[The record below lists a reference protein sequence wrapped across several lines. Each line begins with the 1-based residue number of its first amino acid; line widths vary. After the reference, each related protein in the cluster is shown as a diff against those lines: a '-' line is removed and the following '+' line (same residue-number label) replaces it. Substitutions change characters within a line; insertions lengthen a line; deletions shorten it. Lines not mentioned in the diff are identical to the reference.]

1 MKRKIRK
8 IILVLTCLIPLFTG
22 LSDRAL
28 AYGTINVVASK
39 VNPKVGETITITAT
53 YTYPVDDSAGGEVT
67 VSSSNTEVLS
77 VEGSSRKADFGKSKS
92 LSFQFKAKAAG
103 TAVITAK
110 LIGGDAQGSGEAQ
123 GTISITV
130 YTAPV
135 VTTKTETKTD
145 VVVPFKTVEQK
156 DSTLEKGKTVVKQ
169 EGKNGIATVTY
180 TVTYT
185 DGKETSSKEV
195 SRTVT
200 TDPINKIVLVGTK
213 VTNAPVV
220 EKSNDATLKGLTIS
234 EGVLSPTFNKETKS
248 YSVDLKGDVTSVT
261 ITGTVNDTKASISG
275 NGTVSLPEFGSKSH
289 SLVVTAEDGTKN
301 TITIS
306 FKKPEKV
313 IEKISLGTGYTWQAY
328 TGDRVLKGYT
338 VEPLEIDGKEITTYV
353 SSSGDVVVYALN
365 EAGNG
370 NFYHYDKET
379 KTIGEKFETVAINE
393 TEYVIVKI
401 PTDMVKQGMK
411 QESFTLSGVNLNA
424 FSFKDESLKDY
435 RVLYLSKQGEK
446 PSNYLFD
453 TKSNTLLDIGDAQLL
468 SKDEMNQLGLDKPGE
483 HVDQTPGQ
491 PIVIEDTSLVS
502 VLFLVIGMIS
512 LLCLILSVV
521 LLNKSK
527 ASR

>member
-1 MKRKIRK
+1 MKRRIQKLIL
-8 IILVLTCLIPLFTG
+8 IISLIIPLFLG
-22 LSDRAL
+22 LSVKTF
-28 AYGTINVVASK
+28 AYGTLKIVTSNAKPV
-39 VNPKVGETITITAT
+39 VGETITVTTT
-53 YTYPVDDSAGGEVT
+53 YIYPVDDSALGQVT
-67 VSSSNTEVLS
+67 VSSSNKAVLDVVGPS
-77 VEGSSRKADFGKSKS
+77 TKAAMGNSQS
-92 LSFQFKAKAAG
+92 LTFQFKANAAG
-103 TAVITAK
+103 TAVITAN
-110 LIGGDAQGSGEAQ
+110 LIGGDSQDEGETQ

-130 YTAPV
+130 SAAPV
-135 VTTKTETKTD
+135 EKEETIPD

-185 DGKETSSKEV
+185 DGKETSRKEKNRV
-195 SRTVT
+195 VT
-200 TDPINKIVLVGTK
+200 TKPVDKIVLVGTK
-213 VTNAPVV
+213 VTNTPVV

-301 TITIS
+301 TITIN

-313 IEKISLGTGYTWQAY
+313 IETISLGTGYTWQAY

-411 QESFTLSGVNLNA
+411 KESLTLSGVNLDV
-424 FSFKDESLKDY
+424 FSFSDESLKDY

-468 SKDEMNQLGLDKPGE
+468 SNDEMNRLGLDKPGE
-483 HVDQTPGQ
+483 PVGQ
-491 PIVIEDTSLVS
+491 PSVIEDTSLVS

>member
-1 MKRKIRK
+1 MLLTIPFAIYKTSNVSAVSVTATISSKGTVAPGETFDVTVTVSGNQIAFDFFVEVDGSLSIVSGLTRVTGPNSATSGIIKVKAGESGTGRIKI
-8 IILVLTCLIPLFTG
+8 TGNDSMLIETTEPVTVSG
-22 LSDRAL
+22 
-28 AYGTINVVASK
+28 SK
-39 VNPKVGETITITAT
+39 TITIQA
-53 YTYPVDDSAGGEVT
+53 
-67 VSSSNTEVLS
+67 
-77 VEGSSRKADFGKSKS
+77 
-92 LSFQFKAKAAG
+92 
-103 TAVITAK
+103 
-110 LIGGDAQGSGEAQ
+110 
-123 GTISITV
+123 
-130 YTAPV
+130 APV
-135 VTTKTETKTD
+135 VEKKTETIPG

-185 DGKETSSKEV
+185 DGKETRREEV

-248 YSVDLKGDVTSVT
+248 YSVDLKGDVTSV
-261 ITGTVNDTKASISG
+261 IVTGTVNDTKASISG

-301 TITIS
+301 TITIN